1 MANLYLK
8 DKKGQADTV
17 FEVLIAVIL
26 LGFVLVAGTL
36 AMSSLSNTKCSKSI
50 DLAMSG
56 IKLTIEKASASTL
69 ISTDFLLDVPYCFGS
84 SFIVA
89 FGKMQNNSIC
99 SNYCPGSSGSCYLL
113 KYINEKDKI
122 NPIRYSCVQI
132 SPIIVL
138 NQSEGCNF
146 GSEYT
151 VPNTP
156 VYKTND
162 KDWNVGLGDKSLWLK
177 NGRYKIGNTSIS
189 SSNQAPTLCISK
201 KVDYND

>member
-138 NQSEGCNF
+138 NLNCTPDTD
-146 GSEYT
+146 YT
-151 VPNTP
+151 FPNTP
-156 VYKTND
+156 VYKIND
-162 KDWNVGLGDKSLWLK
+162 KEWNVGLGDKSLWLK
-177 NGRYKIGNTSIS
+177 NGRYKIGNISIS

-201 KVDYND
+201 KVD

>member
-99 SNYCPGSSGSCYLL
+99 SN
-113 KYINEKDKI
+113 
-122 NPIRYSCVQI
+122 
-132 SPIIVL
+132 
-138 NQSEGCNF
+138 
-146 GSEYT
+146 
-151 VPNTP
+151 
-156 VYKTND
+156 
-162 KDWNVGLGDKSLWLK
+162 
-177 NGRYKIGNTSIS
+177 
-189 SSNQAPTLCISK
+189 
-201 KVDYND
+201 